1 MHVRVNP
8 LSPRPPPLSPGPCP
22 SPLLPGQ
29 PALLFPVEK
38 SIVGNSRTLPTPP
51 PAPAWCLPQSPGG
64 PCPVP
69 FPLLTK
75 EKKEF
80 QTTARLCGLA
90 SNPKLCCQLAPCGGG
105 GCQQRPEQRPTPQSC
120 LAPRCS
126 CLSLSFQPQHALES
140 SYPPQALPMKLV
152 PGPCSQNPSLC
163 LLTLP
168 PAQLDR
174 DPKLQG

>member
-8 LSPRPPPLSPGPCP
+8 LPSPSASLSRALPLSPAPWAASLAVPC
-22 SPLLPGQ
+22 G
-29 PALLFPVEK
+29 EK
-38 SIVGNSRTLPTPP
+38 HCGKLQDSSH
-51 PAPAWCLPQSPGG
+51 PAPSTCLVPPSEPRGTLS
-64 PCPVP
+64 PVP